1 MTREGERGG
10 RGRRARR
17 TDPRLHRTGVDA
29 LGVFYG
35 FVPSLRLPR
44 SQPSPLVHTTVGSAM
59 RLPSITCTARA
70 AAVAARGGARAYTV
84 ASHPTLTEQLTELA
98 TADIVESQSLRGAI
112 NDPRIEPL
120 WRPIS
125 LCGPVFTVRSVA
137 GDNLA
142 VHRALEAAPAGSVLC
157 VESCGTIEEVQSRAL
172 IGDIISYAAL
182 KCELAGLVTNAP
194 IRDGRRI
201 QTLGFPVFA
210 SGRQIRGPT
219 KSDPGELGQ
228 PITLGGVDI
237 VTGRDIICGDDDG
250 LVVVPAATA
259 ADVVAAAQAR
269 AAAEIGVLQQLDAG
283 ASTLDI
289 YS

>member
-1 MTREGERGG
+1 
-10 RGRRARR
+10 
-17 TDPRLHRTGVDA
+17 
-29 LGVFYG
+29 
-35 FVPSLRLPR
+35 
-44 SQPSPLVHTTVGSAM
+44 
-59 RLPSITCTARA
+59 
-70 AAVAARGGARAYTV
+70 
-84 ASHPTLTEQLTELA
+84 
-98 TADIVESQSLRGAI
+98 
-112 NDPRIEPL
+112 
-120 WRPIS
+120 
-125 LCGPVFTVRSVA
+125 
-137 GDNLA
+137 
-142 VHRALEAAPAGSVLC
+142 

-182 KCELAGLVTNAP
+182 KRGIVGLVTNAP
-194 IRDGRRI
+194 IRDGRRL

-269 AAAEIGVLQQLDAG
+269 AAAEVEVLQQLDAG

-289 YS
+289 YG